1 MKKVL
6 RKLWA
11 KSPRSMRIALGRTW
25 KIRGSLERL
34 MLGEEKVDARLA
46 KTNLF
51 FLIGSGRCGTLF
63 LSGLLNKDPNAT
75 VRHEPHPHPDLDS
88 RPRSRRDPAFAEYY
102 IEHYRKYVIYRDI
115 VDRGKPIYG
124 EVSSPLRSLGGAL
137 HKSLPHAH
145 IMILSRDGRETV
157 RSALNRQMGRGNTPS
172 HDPVR
177 PLPGDP
183 FQPRWAGL
191 SNFEKICWWWMDAY
205 RTLLN
210 QLPGHPIID
219 FKQTLHDYDYLKT
232 HVLDPIGLNISQD
245 TWTAHK
251 AKRSKNSAEE
261 YRVPHW
267 RDWTDA
273 EKAFFDEVCG
283 ETMERLGYP
292 RGAWT

>member
-1 MKKVL
+1 MKKAL

-11 KSPRSMRIALGRTW
+11 KSPRSIRVAAGRTW
-25 KIRGSLERL
+25 KIRGSIERL
-34 MLGEEKVDARLA
+34 VLGEKKVDARLA

-63 LSGLLNKDPNAT
+63 LSGLLNQDPSAT
-75 VRHEPHPHPDLDS
+75 VRHEPRAHPDLDS
-88 RPRSRRDPAFAEYY
+88 RPRSRRDPSYAEYY

-115 VDRGKPIYG
+115 VNTDKPIYG
-124 EVSSPLRSLGGAL
+124 EVSSPLRALGGAL
-137 HKSLPHAH
+137 HKSLPNAH
-145 IMILSRDGRETV
+145 MMILARDGRDTV
-157 RSALNRQMGRGNTPS
+157 RSALNRQTGLGFKTM

-183 FQPRWAGL
+183 FQSRWPSL

-205 RTLLN
+205 RALLRDLPN
-210 QLPGHPIID
+210 QPIIH
-219 FKQTLHDYDYLKT
+219 FEQTLRNYDYLKAN
-232 HVLDPIGLNISQD
+232 VLDPIGLNISHE

-251 AKRSKNSAEE
+251 AKRSENSAEE

-267 RDWTDA
+267 REWTDA
-273 EKAFFDEVCG
+273 EKRFFDDTCG

-292 RGAWT
+292 RGEWT